1 MAPRKSDHFGL
12 DPILSVGLATVSA
25 LSKPGGFEVE
35 EYTEVPAGL
44 ADALVPVVA
53 ELVPVLRGL
62 IPRGPAAALGR
73 LGAPEAKPDAFGPVV
88 GRLVAGHG
96 ESAALSRLRSL
107 GDPVSER
114 LLGALEL
121 TLDALAFRVPDE
133 VEAAVPG
140 PDATPR
146 TFGFGM
152 IGGPSAETVTAVRL
166 LDQLR
171 SGISG
176 LVVALVGELAG
187 HDAVVPLLAAPPELT
202 GEEELA
208 AAHGAAHLALA
219 VAVAAPVLRRAD
231 APLLAGTSAAVV
243 GVALGAAAALLSES
257 PMPPAYAAAL
267 LEKRRAEY
275 VLPVSAS
282 GSAGVRGHRF
292 TLAERPLVGD
302 VDFSGNGLAVAVP
315 GGIAVR
321 TGLGE
326 GQVPVSTRI
335 LEGPPEEV
343 ELDWW
348 DEVVEISWRAERG
361 DATLSESGS
370 RHLRT
375 PPWPGDFRVRVHAIG
390 RDGEERERFE
400 LMLWQ
405 APPGPD
411 IAHKRGDR
419 LGYVVRGEPVPDLV
433 APPEAAYRWIRE
445 SVLGEA
451 ATVTVVRDGSPAAV
465 LRGFG
470 ADPAEPES
478 AQELARE
485 FDIDP
490 WVAVLTVEGG
500 VLAVEFN
507 GFQGSHGPVLEPLSR
522 EGRTASLF
530 WNINAVTRLSF
541 ADNGKVL
548 ASSELGYAEEVEV
561 PEVNQALADLDFG
574 SYRDRLEKGLLA
586 VERYTGY
593 RLRKEDLERMVEEDV
608 AYRILPHLPQLYPE
622 ARNADGSR
630 AFPGSGPLGAE
641 TDRLAFVSEETLLD
655 LAWRAAS
662 AVVEHA
668 GVAGD
673 PVIAAVLTERRLNPD
688 AELLA
693 RRSQLRAYR
702 EHAWM
707 WQAIH
712 QATNPDP
719 LAAAIGSLSA
729 ARSAA
734 GPRGEELLEY
744 ARRVAREG

>member
-1 MAPRKSDHFGL
+1 MEEYREVP
-12 DPILSVGLATVSA
+12 PGLA
-25 LSKPGGFEVE
+25 G
-35 EYTEVPAGL
+35 
-44 ADALVPVVA
+44 ALVPVVA
-53 ELVPVLRGL
+53 DLVPLLRGR

-73 LGAPEAKPDAFGPVV
+73 LGAPDAKPDVFGLEV
-88 GRLVAGHG
+88 GRRFAGHG
-96 ESAALSRLRSL
+96 ESAALSWLRSL

-121 TLDALAFRVPDE
+121 TLDALAVTIPYE
-133 VEAAVPG
+133 VETAVPG
-140 PDATPR
+140 PDETPR

-171 SGISG
+171 PG
-176 LVVALVGELAG
+176 LSTLIVSLVEELAG
-187 HDAVVPLLAAPPELT
+187 HEALVPLLEPPSELT

-219 VAVAAPVLRRAD
+219 VAAAAPVLRRAG

-243 GVALGAAAALLSES
+243 GVALGAVSALLSES

-282 GSAGVRGHRF
+282 GSAEVRGHRF
-292 TLAERPLVGD
+292 TLAEQHPVLGEP
-302 VDFSGNGLAVAVP
+302 DFSGNGLAVAVP

-326 GQVPVSTRI
+326 GQVPVSARI
-335 LEGPPEEV
+335 LERAPDEV

-348 DEVVEISWRAERG
+348 DDVVEFSWRAERG
-361 DATLSESGS
+361 DATLSESDS
-370 RHLRT
+370 RRHLRT

-390 RDGEERERFE
+390 RDGEERERYE

-405 APPGPD
+405 APPGED
-411 IAHKRGDR
+411 IVHKRGDR
-419 LGYVVRGEPVPDLV
+419 LGYVVRGEPVPDIE

-445 SVLGEA
+445 SLLGEA
-451 ATVTVVRDGSPAAV
+451 ATVTVVGGASPAGV
-465 LRGFG
+465 LRAFG

-478 AQELARE
+478 AQELAE
-485 FDIDP
+485 AFDLDP
-490 WVAVLTVEGG
+490 WVAVLPVEGG

-507 GFQGSHGPVLEPLSR
+507 GFQGSYRPVLEPLSR
-522 EGRTASLF
+522 EGRTGSLF

-541 ADNGKVL
+541 ADNGNVL
-548 ASSELGYAEEVEV
+548 ASSELGYSEEIAD
-561 PEVNQALADLDFG
+561 PEVNRALAGLDFG

-593 RLRKEDLERMVEEDV
+593 RLRKEDLDRMVEEDV
-608 AYRILPHLPQLYPE
+608 AYRILPHLPELYPE
-622 ARNADGSR
+622 ARDPDGAR
-630 AFPGSGPLGAE
+630 AFPGHGPLGAD
-641 TDRLAFVSEETLLD
+641 TDRLAFVPEETLRD

-662 AVVEHA
+662 AVAEHA
-668 GVAGD
+668 GVTGD
-673 PVIAAVLTERRLNPD
+673 PVIAEVLAERRLSQE
-688 AELLA
+688 AEIAA
-693 RRSQLRAYR
+693 RRSQLRAHR
-702 EHAWM
+702 EHSWL
-707 WQAIH
+707 WQALH

-719 LAAAIGSLSA
+719 LAAAIGALSA
-729 ARSAA
+729 ARNAA
-734 GPRGEELLEY
+734 GSRGEDLLEH
-744 ARRVAREG
+744 ARRIAQER

>member
-1 MAPRKSDHFGL
+1 
-12 DPILSVGLATVSA
+12 
-25 LSKPGGFEVE
+25 VE

-53 ELVPVLRGL
+53 ELVPALRGR

-73 LGAPEAKPDAFGPVV
+73 LGAPEAKPDAFGLVV
-88 GRLVAGHG
+88 GRLVAGHR

-121 TLDALAFRVPDE
+121 TLDALTVPVPAE

-140 PDATPR
+140 PDAAPR
-146 TFGFGM
+146 SFGFGM
-152 IGGPSAETVTAVRL
+152 IGGPNAEAVTAVRL

-171 SGISG
+171 PEISG
-176 LVVALVGELAG
+176 LVVALVKELAG
-187 HDAVVPLLAAPPELT
+187 HEAVVPLLAAPPELT

-208 AAHGAAHLALA
+208 AAHGAAYLALA
-219 VAVAAPVLRRAD
+219 VAVAAPVLRRAG

-243 GVALGAAAALLSES
+243 GVALGAVSALLSES

-282 GSAGVRGHRF
+282 GSAEVRGHRF
-292 TLAERPLVGD
+292 TLAERPLVGEA
-302 VDFSGNGLAVAVP
+302 DFSGNGLAVAIP
-315 GGIAVR
+315 GGVAVR

-326 GQVPVSTRI
+326 GHVPVSTRI
-335 LEGPPEEV
+335 LQGPPEEV

-361 DATLSESGS
+361 DATVSGS
-370 RHLRT
+370 DSQHLRT

-390 RDGEERERFE
+390 RDGEERERYE
-400 LMLWQ
+400 IMLWQ
-405 APPGPD
+405 APPGPG
-411 IAHKRGDR
+411 IVHKRGDR
-419 LGYVVRGEPVPDLV
+419 LGYVVRGEPVPYIE

-445 SVLGEA
+445 SVLGKA
-451 ATVTVVRDGSPAAV
+451 ATVTVVRDASSAEV
-465 LRGFG
+465 LRAFG

-478 AQELARE
+478 AQDLAQE
-485 FDIDP
+485 FDLDP
-490 WVAVLTVEGG
+490 WVAVLPVEGG

-530 WNINAVTRLSF
+530 WNVNALTRLSF
-541 ADNGKVL
+541 ADNGNVL
-548 ASSELGYAEEVEV
+548 ASSELGHAEEVDD
-561 PEVNQALADLDFG
+561 PAVNEALAGLDFG
-574 SYRDRLEKGLLA
+574 NYRDRLEKGLLA

-608 AYRILPHLPQLYPE
+608 AYRILPHLPEVYPE

-630 AFPGSGPLGAE
+630 TFPGSGPLGAE
-641 TDRLAFVSEETLLD
+641 TDRLAFVPGETLRE

-673 PVIAAVLTERRLNPD
+673 PVIAAVLTERRLSPE

-693 RRSQLRAYR
+693 RRSQLRAHR
-702 EHAWM
+702 EHAWV
-707 WQAIH
+707 WQALH

-719 LAAAIGSLSA
+719 LAAAINTLST
-729 ARSAA
+729 ARPAA
-734 GPRGEELLEY
+734 GPKGEDLLEH
-744 ARRVAREG
+744 ARRVAREW